1 MIKEMSINLPTS
13 FVNIANDTQNEK
25 IWAQNR
31 VKCLHSISMFIYVA
45 TYCVRHT
52 KAKMSSKITKEYLN
66 RLRSYIE
73 KKKE

>member
-1 MIKEMSINLPTS
+1 MLLRDS
-13 FVNIANDTQNEK
+13 QNEK
-25 IWAQNR
+25 IWVQNR

-45 TYCVRHT
+45 TCCVRHSKT
-52 KAKMSSKITKEYLN
+52 KVYSKITKEYLN